1 MKGIQDKVKEFF
13 STRPT
18 VTECYEALGRIFGDK
33 DKAQKFLSGVAGRY
47 VTTHTREGMN
57 FERESDNLKH
67 QIAQQNNLINEKHK
81 AYEIASATDKEKEM
95 GEWNKAQADL
105 LKLQQRLEK
114 QLDLEQK
121 EELSKK
127 EEKPAPEGIEKPVYT
142 AADLKVKVSN
152 QQAIVDSN
160 EKLIATLTGKKKTRA
175 EKVQQDEVAL
185 LNDLKDQLE
194 EAIAEE
200 AGAEETNASGAKT
213 ADETATTGDDTI
225 DKTPK

>member
-1 MKGIQDKVKEFF
+1 MKGIQDKVSEFF
-13 STRPT
+13 STRPNA
-18 VTECYEALGRIFGDK
+18 TECYEALGRIFGEK

-57 FERESDNLKH
+57 FERESDNLKY
-67 QIAQQNNLINEKHK
+67 QIAQQNNFINEKHK
-81 AYEIASATDKEKEM
+81 AYEAASATDKEKAM

-121 EELSKK
+121 EELTKK
-127 EEKPAPEGIEKPVYT
+127 EEKPAPDGIERPLYT

-152 QQAIVDSN
+152 QQAIVDAN
-160 EKLIATLTGKKKTRA
+160 EKLIETLTGKKKTRA
-175 EKVQQDEVAL
+175 QKVQKDEVKL
-185 LNDLKDQLE
+185 LDDLKAQLE

-200 AGAEETNASGAKT
+200 AGADQTNASDVKA

-225 DKTPK
+225 DNTPK